1 VQAAVV
7 SATVEHPMPGFAER
21 RRPTLEQ
28 ALERAWSEALR
39 VEAECPVCFGVMTMR
54 AGSAECADCGSRLS

>member
-1 VQAAVV
+1 V
-7 SATVEHPMPGFAER
+7 SATLEHPTPAFAER

-39 VEAECPVCFGVMTMR
+39 AEAECPVCSGVMTMR
-54 AGSAECADCGSRLS
+54 AGAAECADCGSRLS